1 MGRGS
6 KSGRGSNRGGGFR
19 GGRGDGRGR
28 GRGTPDSNRGRGGGK
43 YISMNEIDSEIQQY
57 AEEPVYHTDGPKRGS
72 YTPGSRGR
80 GGGSGYPTPRGT
92 STPRGRGRGNSGR
105 QTPNYNGSPSRG
117 RGQPSFYG
125 PQRGRGSK
133 SKSGPNAPLSKLLYE
148 DRPML
153 KPIVFVRSVHTATLF
168 KEEEDILKAAV
179 EKPEG
184 EESHVPTADKVSQ
197 IFNEAAEE
205 NDEQLEEEL
214 EEIDFSEVGRIQA
227 QVDTIA
233 ATLSNRPSGETAI
246 VEEKFTGFYIDPSPA
261 SVSHIFSNS
270 SRSTANILGI
280 PEGDDEEIVYVAPHP
295 RAGPVTPV
303 EEKVEFKLLPTTSIL
318 TGLTP
323 PMEPSL
329 SPESSTVLVG
339 ESEALTAVKSE
350 VANTTTTFSEKVE
363 PMHGVTIDT
372 ALDLSMEVESSTTP
386 TTMTTTTTQESETVT
401 IIPEASC
408 STLVEKTESAPVTAP
423 VPSFE
428 SFSFTKLS
436 STPSKLERMVH
447 PVNTPRSLLKKSKA
461 ARSARKLHHFGSY
474 GAMLSEAH
482 LREEANGKKKDP

>member
-43 YISMNEIDSEIQQY
+43 YISMNEIESEIQQY
-57 AEEPVYHTDGPKRGS
+57 AEEPGTLVSMPQSQTNIQFIFSALVYHTDGPKRGS

-179 EKPEG
+179 EKPG
-184 EESHVPTADKVSQ
+184 ILCLYF
-197 IFNEAAEE
+197 IF
-205 NDEQLEEEL
+205 
-214 EEIDFSEVGRIQA
+214 IKIK
-227 QVDTIA
+227 
-233 ATLSNRPSGETAI
+233 TLCR
-246 VEEKFTGFYIDPSPA
+246 
-261 SVSHIFSNS
+261 
-270 SRSTANILGI
+270 R
-280 PEGDDEEIVYVAPHP
+280 
-295 RAGPVTPV
+295 
-303 EEKVEFKLLPTTSIL
+303 
-318 TGLTP
+318 
-323 PMEPSL
+323 
-329 SPESSTVLVG
+329 
-339 ESEALTAVKSE
+339 
-350 VANTTTTFSEKVE
+350 
-363 PMHGVTIDT
+363 
-372 ALDLSMEVESSTTP
+372 
-386 TTMTTTTTQESETVT
+386 
-401 IIPEASC
+401 
-408 STLVEKTESAPVTAP
+408 
-423 VPSFE
+423 
-428 SFSFTKLS
+428 
-436 STPSKLERMVH
+436 
-447 PVNTPRSLLKKSKA
+447 
-461 ARSARKLHHFGSY
+461 
-474 GAMLSEAH
+474 
-482 LREEANGKKKDP
+482 